1 MAGENI
7 NNEGLGQEEITEC
20 YICSDELGSCFKSGT
35 GRRMVPNKGTICIN
49 EVPISGC
56 DIRKAKLSE
65 QGTPVVVNRL
75 LKGVDLEPKQDK
87 VVRWRTGGQSSGV

>member
-7 NNEGLGQEEITEC
+7 NNEDLEQEEITGC
-20 YICSDELGSCFKSGT
+20 YICYDEFGSCFKLRT
-35 GRRMVPNKGTICIN
+35 GRRMVPNEGTVCFN

-56 DIRKAKLSE
+56 DVRKAKLSE
-65 QGTPVVVNRL
+65 LGTPVVVSRL
-75 LKGVDLEPKQDK
+75 LKGVNLEPKQDK